1 MDWLI
6 DPFRWEFMRMGLLAA
21 FLVGTTCATLGAY
34 VVLRR
39 MAFIGDALS
48 HTALPGLVVAYL
60 NGWSLFGGA
69 VVAGLLTALGI
80 GWLSRREGV
89 REDTAIGVLF
99 TAMFAA
105 GILLLSQT
113 RSFRDLTHILFG
125 NILGVSE
132 TDLILIGIVAVVVL
146 LALAAFHKEL
156 ELTSCDPLYAES
168 IGLRADL
175 LRYGLL
181 LLLALAVVV
190 GIQAVGVVLTSA
202 LLVTP
207 AAAASLVTDRLPRLM
222 GIAVLIAVGASMGG
236 LYASYVCRCLV
247 RRIDR
252 PLLCRGV
259 CRLLGGAAG
268 TVREDWPGPKPDR
281 GGRRRVVGG
290 QRRPPSR
297 PTFATWRY
305 SSWFPILSLRMQE
318 RGNAILVAG
327 DLALRGGNDAIWRNA
342 ADVPCRCD
350 SGGLRAGGA
359 SRGAA
364 RLLLDLDDRPC
375 DHATR
380 AGRAVQ
386 LNLRGPADARLPR
399 AADNHREARHLRD
412 RRAPAQRRRPR
423 QGVGHPRPALQRASH
438 RRGRR
443 RLERGR
449 VSDARR
455 RRSLS
460 PAWRIPR

>member
-21 FLVGTTCATLGAY
+21 ILVGTTCAALGAY

-132 TDLILIGIVAVVVL
+132 TDLILIGTVAVIVL
-146 LALAAFHKEL
+146 LTLTAFHKEL
-156 ELTSCDPLYAES
+156 ELTSVDPIYAES
-168 IGLRADL
+168 IGLRADW

-222 GIAVLIAVGASMGG
+222 AIAVLIAVAASVGG
-236 LYASYVCRCLV
+236 LYASYYW
-247 RRIDR
+247 
-252 PLLCRGV
+252 GV
-259 CRLLGGAAG
+259 
-268 TVREDWPGPKPDR
+268 
-281 GGRRRVVGG
+281 
-290 QRRPPSR
+290 
-297 PTFATWRY
+297 
-305 SSWFPILSLRMQE
+305 SS
-318 RGNAILVAG
+318 
-327 DLALRGGNDAIWRNA
+327 
-342 ADVPCRCD
+342 
-350 SGGLRAGGA
+350 GA
-359 SRGAA
+359 SIVLCCAA
-364 RLLLDLDDRPC
+364 AFVIC
-375 DHATR
+375 W
-380 AGRAVQ
+380 V
-386 LNLRGPADARLPR
+386 
-399 AADNHREARHLRD
+399 
-412 RRAPAQRRRPR
+412 
-423 QGVGHPRPALQRASH
+423 V
-438 RRGRR
+438 
-443 RLERGR
+443 RLERTVR
-449 VSDARR
+449 TRR
-455 RRSLS
+455 TISV
-460 PAWRIPR
+460 PAGIGVGT